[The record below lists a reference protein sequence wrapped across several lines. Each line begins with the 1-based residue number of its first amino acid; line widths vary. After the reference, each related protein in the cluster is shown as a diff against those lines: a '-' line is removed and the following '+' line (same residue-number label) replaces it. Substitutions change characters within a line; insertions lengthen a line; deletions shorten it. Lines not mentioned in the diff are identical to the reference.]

1 MEKISDVLKLAIT
14 NEVKAKVFY
23 RKASEATDD
32 GESQMLFI
40 ELTEMEDEHGRRLV
54 RLFGEQMQEEGVDAQ
69 AFLEKQQAR
78 ADEVLEV
85 AEHDMLKAGDMRQVI
100 EHATQLEIR
109 ARDTYRGLREQVDS
123 DELREVCDELAAE
136 EQKHHDLLAS
146 LRTNVDTPIDERP
159 ALG

>member
-32 GESQMLFI
+32 GESQMMFI

-54 RLFGEQMQEEGVDAQ
+54 RLFGDRMQKEGTDAQ

-85 AEHDMLKAGDMRQVI
+85 AEHDMLKSGDMRKVI
-100 EHATQLEIR
+100 ERAMQLELR
-109 ARDTYRGLREQVDS
+109 ARDTYAGLKEQVDT
-123 DELREVCDELAAE
+123 DDLRRICDELAAE
-136 EQKHHDLLAS
+136 EQKHHDMLAS